1 MINHTRGHLPLLR
14 SRLDYEICEISD
26 RQEHSVYS
34 KRLYVFDSSRPT
46 ATLHIMICVLA
57 RREHHTSPTKTD
69 SLTLVFVDVGYQSRV
84 QI

>member
-1 MINHTRGHLPLLR
+1 MINHTRGHLPLLC
-14 SRLDYEICEISD
+14 SRLKYRELQD
-26 RQEHSVYS
+26 
-34 KRLYVFDSSRPT
+34 FDAARTQRRVNAFMSLAPSRPT